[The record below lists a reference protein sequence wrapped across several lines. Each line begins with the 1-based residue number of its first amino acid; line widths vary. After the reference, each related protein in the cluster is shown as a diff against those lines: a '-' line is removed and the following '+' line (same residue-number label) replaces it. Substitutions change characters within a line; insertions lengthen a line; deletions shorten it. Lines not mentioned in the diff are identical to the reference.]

1 MVDGLNNIKTYHIIH
16 IDRFASVLSDGF
28 LYCDAEMLQK
38 QTKGPTIGISN
49 IKERRLVHPLASF
62 PELTVGQCVP
72 FYFCPR
78 SVMLYVI
85 KCQNHPDL
93 AYLNGQDDIIHLV
106 FDLQKILDWA
116 MNNKLK
122 TCYTTSNAGSKYFDD
137 YSDFSKIIDLIDWH
151 SVNATHWAGN
161 GIENYVKEHK
171 QAEFLVEN
179 KISINLLECV
189 GVYNLQNYKKVN
201 TILNKYGVSAKVGQ
215 KPDWYY

>member
-122 TCYTTSNAGSKYFDD
+122 TCYTTSNAGSKYFED
-137 YSDFSKIIDLIDWH
+137 YSDFSKIIERDLMLGGSMFVIGGAYGMSEDVKRAAH
-151 SVNATHWAGN
+151 ALVSLSPMTFTHEWARA
-161 GIENYVKEHK
+161 IL
-171 QAEFLVEN
+171 AEQLYRA
-179 KISINLLECV
+179 KTISADT
-189 GVYNLQNYKKVN
+189 GYHH
-201 TILNKYGVSAKVGQ
+201 
-215 KPDWYY
+215 